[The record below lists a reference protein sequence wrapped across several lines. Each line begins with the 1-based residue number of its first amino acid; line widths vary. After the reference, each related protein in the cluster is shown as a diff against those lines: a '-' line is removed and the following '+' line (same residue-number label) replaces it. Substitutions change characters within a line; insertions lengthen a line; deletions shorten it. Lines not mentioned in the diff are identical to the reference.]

1 MKGSVM
7 LNKCVELIK
16 KYREL
21 IIYAICGGLTTLV
34 DFAVYFILTRYC
46 GMEDSETLAQTI
58 SVIVAIFFA
67 FVVNKWFV
75 FLDKR
80 VDIKTLLTQFI
91 SFASMR
97 AVSGVVQIGAFWLF
111 ADVLGLYDMAVKLV
125 AAVVVVILNYIFSK
139 LIIFKK
145 GKKENKDA

>member
-1 MKGSVM
+1 MIK
-7 LNKCVELIK
+7 KCIELCK

-21 IIYAICGGLTTLV
+21 IIYAICGGATTLV
-34 DFAVYFILTRYC
+34 DFAVYFVLTRFC
-46 GMEDSETLAQTI
+46 GMENRETLAQTI
-58 SVIVAIFFA
+58 SVIAAIFFA

-80 VDIKTLLTQFI
+80 VDVKTLLSQFL

-97 AVSGVVQIGAFWLF
+97 AVSGVIQIGAFWLF
-111 ADVLGLYDMAVKLV
+111 SDVLGLYDMAVKL
-125 AAVVVVILNYIFSK
+125 AAAIIVVILNYIFSK

-145 GKKENKDA
+145 GNKDNENA